1 MKLLQRLALLV
12 ALVGLAMLAA
22 SGVFTRLGVWDF
34 RFGFTLL
41 RYAAYVGIA
50 GAVLALLALAVSKPK
65 AGAVLVLFTAL
76 LISAATFALPWSLQ
90 RAARDVPPIH
100 DITTDTNDPPRF
112 VDVLPLRLDAS
123 NGSDYAGDSIAQLQ
137 RAAYPDVEPIQLP
150 VTSGEAF
157 TQAYAAA
164 ERMGWA
170 LVGSDSASGRIEATA
185 TTTWFGFKDDVVI
198 RVRGEGSGS
207 RVDVRSMSRVGRSDV
222 GANAARIRAY
232 REELTG
238 GQ

>member
-12 ALVGLAMLAA
+12 ALLGLAMLVG

-41 RYAAYVGIA
+41 RYAAYVGLA
-50 GAVLALLALAVSKPK
+50 GAALALLALAVSRPK
-65 AGAVLVLFTAL
+65 TGAMVSLFAAL
-76 LISAATFALPWSLQ
+76 LVSAATFALPWSLQ

-112 VDVLPLRLDAS
+112 VDVLPLRIDAS

-137 RAAYPDVEPIQLP
+137 RAAYPDVEPIMLP
-150 VTSGEAF
+150 VTSAEAF
-157 TQAYAAA
+157 TRAYAAA
-164 ERMGWA
+164 ERMGWE

-232 REELTG
+232 RKELTDR
-238 GQ
+238 

>member
-1 MKLLQRLALLV
+1 MMQRLAFVV
-12 ALVGLAMLAA
+12 AFVGLALLAA

-50 GAVLALLALAVSKPK
+50 GAVLSLLALAITRPK
-65 AGAVLVLFTAL
+65 AGAMFGLFAAL
-76 LISAATFALPWSLQ
+76 LVSAATFSLPWSLQ
-90 RAARDVPPIH
+90 RAARGVPPIH
-100 DITTDTNDPPRF
+100 DISTDTNDPPRF
-112 VDVLPLRLDAS
+112 VDVLPLRIDAS

-137 RAAYPDVEPIQLP
+137 RAAYPDVQPIQLP
-150 VTSGEAF
+150 VTSGEAY
-157 TQAYAAA
+157 TQVLAAA
-164 ERMGWA
+164 ERLGWE

-222 GANAARIRAY
+222 GANAKRIRAF
-232 REELTG
+232 REELVSR
-238 GQ
+238 